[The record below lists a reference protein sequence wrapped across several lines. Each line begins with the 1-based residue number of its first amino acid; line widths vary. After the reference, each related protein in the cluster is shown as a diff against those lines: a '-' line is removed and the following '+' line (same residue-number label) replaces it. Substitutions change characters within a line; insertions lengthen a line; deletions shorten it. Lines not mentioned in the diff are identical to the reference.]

1 MSGMSVESISENET
15 YKMSAEEV
23 LSNFDTRVEGL
34 TRDEVSNLRKQYGRN
49 KLDDKIERS
58 KILKL
63 LDQFRDPMVYLLIVG
78 GIFCLLPMIKEIG
91 DAIFI
96 FLAITINAVFGYYQ
110 EEQAEEAMKSLKS
123 MAVTSVVVLRDNEE
137 GEISTK
143 DIVPG
148 DIVKLV
154 EGNNIPADIRLI
166 ETYQFKTDEAA
177 LTGESE
183 ACKKFSEAIEEKR
196 VLAERSNMAYMGT
209 VASSGRAV
217 GVVTAIGMN
226 TELGKIAK
234 DVAEAETPK
243 TPLEHKLESLG
254 KFLGGVA
261 IVIAFLLVTL
271 TLGGSWLDGV
281 RGAEL
286 NRVVFDQLL
295 IAIVIFVAIV
305 PEGLPIILVITLA
318 IGMRNMASHK
328 AIVRRMKAV
337 ETLGSTTVICTD
349 KTGTLTKNQM
359 TVTSLFNG
367 NNKYGVTGAGFD
379 PSQGTLKLGE
389 KELTRVEMS
398 DALGDIEVRLAAACA
413 SLCHNS
419 QISRRKRV
427 VNSQTQEIWEAIGD
441 PTDSACAVFGWKMVG
456 DVHKYSTL
464 NPRLFEYLFDT
475 ERKRM
480 TTVHQWEGERW
491 AFSKGAPG
499 LFHDI
504 VSHKIVDGEMVPISK
519 DDFKIAAEVNKEMA
533 GQSLR
538 VLALCARKLSDDI
551 DIKDINQVE
560 KEFIFLGL
568 VGIMD
573 PPREEVSGAIKI
585 CREAGIKVVMI
596 TGDHKITAMSIAEE
610 LNISHNPEHA
620 ISGEHLEKITD
631 DHLNETAN
639 DLLVYSRVTPN
650 QKMRIVKSLQA
661 TGNIVAMTG
670 DGVNDAPALSAANIG
685 IAMGI
690 SGTDVARDSADMVL
704 QDDNFANIVHA
715 VEEGRKIYENIR
727 NFVRYQVSTNV
738 AAVLLVVLSTFVFGW
753 ELPLTA
759 TQILVINIL
768 MDGPPALALGIEK
781 RFKDDM
787 MKRNP
792 RPVTEGLPNTFD
804 MVMIAWLGIIMVI
817 GTLGV
822 FYLADGNLLTAETCT
837 SSNFG
842 TNEWFMDNE
851 GKCNAEAW
859 KEGAQERFDNART
872 MAFSVFIMFQLFNV
886 MNCRSKSKSIF
897 SLGVFSNKAINIS
910 VAISMI
916 LLLIVV
922 QGSDL
927 GIPIIGINI
936 GELLSVN
943 TVGWSTWPVLI
954 FCASSVLLLEE
965 FRKLLIHGKNTKSN

>member
-1 MSGMSVESISENET
+1 MSDDSLSASES
-15 YKMSAEEV
+15 YKMHTDDV
-23 LSNFDTRVEGL
+23 FDKFNTRIEGL
-34 TRDEVSNLRKQYGRN
+34 TSEEILKIRKEYGRN
-49 KLDDKIERS
+49 KLDDKIERPT
-58 KILKL
+58 ILKII
-63 LDQFRDPMVYLLIVG
+63 DQFRDPMVYLLIVG
-78 GIFCLLPMIKEIG
+78 GIFCLLPMINEIG

-96 FLAITINAVFGYYQ
+96 FLAITINALFGYYQ
-110 EEQAEEAMKSLKS
+110 EEQAEEAMKSLKK
-123 MAVTSVVVLRDNEE
+123 MAVTSVVVVRNNEE
-137 GEISTK
+137 NEISTQE
-143 DIVPG
+143 IVPG

-154 EGNNIPADIRLI
+154 EGNNVPADIRLI

-177 LTGESE
+177 LTGESDV
-183 ACKKFSEAIEEKR
+183 CKKNSETIEENR

-209 VASSGRAV
+209 VAASGRAV
-217 GVVTAIGMN
+217 GIVTSIGMK

-261 IVIAFLLVTL
+261 IAIAFLLVTL
-271 TLGGSWLDGV
+271 ELGAAWLDGT
-281 RGAEL
+281 RGSDL

-318 IGMRNMASHK
+318 LGMRNMATHK

-359 TVTSLFNG
+359 TVKALFNG
-367 NNKYGVTGAGFD
+367 NNNYRVTGAGFD
-379 PSQGTLKLGE
+379 PTEGTLKLGDKALSRE
-389 KELTRVEMS
+389 EMS
-398 DALGDIEVRLAAACA
+398 SALGDIEVRLAAACA

-419 QISRRKRV
+419 QISVKKRE

-464 NPRLFEYLFDT
+464 HPRLYEYLFDT

-499 LFHDI
+499 LYKDI
-504 VSHKIVDGEMVPISK
+504 VSHKIVAGEIVDIEENDIK
-519 DDFKIAAEVNKEMA
+519 TAAEVNEDMA

-538 VLALCARKLSDDI
+538 VLALCARKLDSDV

-560 KEFIFLGL
+560 KDFIFLGL

-573 PPREEVSGAIKI
+573 PPREEVAGAIQI
-585 CREAGIKVVMI
+585 CRNAGIKVVMI

-610 LNISHNPEHA
+610 LNISHDEDAA
-620 ISGEHLEKITD
+620 INGEHLEKLTEH
-631 DHLNETAN
+631 HLDETVE
-639 DLLVYSRVTPN
+639 DLLVYSRVTPS
-650 QKMRIVKSLQA
+650 QKMRIVKSLQNA
-661 TGNIVAMTG
+661 GNIVAMTG

-738 AAVLLVVLSTFVFGW
+738 AAVLLVILSTFVFGW

-781 RFKDDM
+781 RYTDDM
-787 MKRNP
+787 MNRNP
-792 RPVTEGLPNTFD
+792 RPVTEGLPNKFD
-804 MVMIAWLGIIMVI
+804 MVMIAWLGVIMVI
-817 GTLGV
+817 GTLAI
-822 FYLADGNLLTAETCT
+822 FYLADGNLVTSTPCT

-842 TNEWFMDNE
+842 NNDWFLDANGVCDE
-851 GKCNAEAW
+851 SAW
-859 KEGAQERFDNART
+859 KAGAEERFDNART
-872 MAFSVFIMFQLFNV
+872 MAFCVFIMFQLFNV

-897 SLGVFSNKAINIS
+897 QLGVFSNKAINIS
-910 VAISMI
+910 VAIS
-916 LLLIVV
+916 LTLLILVV
-922 QGSDL
+922 QGASFS
-927 GIPIIGINI
+927 IPLIGINI
-936 GELLSVN
+936 GDLLSVN
-943 TVGWSTWPVLI
+943 SVKWITWPVLI
-954 FCASSVLLLEE
+954 FCASTVLLLEE
-965 FRKLLIHGKNTKSN
+965 FRKLLLKDKNQNILD